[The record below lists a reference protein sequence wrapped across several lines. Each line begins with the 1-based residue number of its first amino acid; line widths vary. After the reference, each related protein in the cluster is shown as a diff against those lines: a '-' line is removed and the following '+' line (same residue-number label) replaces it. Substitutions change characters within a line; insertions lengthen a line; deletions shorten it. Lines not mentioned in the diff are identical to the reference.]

1 MVVTNYMMVK
11 SNDLNNFDLV
21 DEIKGVKLY
30 TSVVNSLC
38 FKRNLSIVYLVKQ
51 VDNKV
56 YNAIFY

>member
-1 MVVTNYMMVK
+1 MVK